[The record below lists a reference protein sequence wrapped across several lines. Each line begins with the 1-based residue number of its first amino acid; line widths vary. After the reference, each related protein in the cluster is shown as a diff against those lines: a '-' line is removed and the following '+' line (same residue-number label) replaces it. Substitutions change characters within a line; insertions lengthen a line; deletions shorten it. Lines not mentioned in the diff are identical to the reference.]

1 MNELVRGAYVMS
13 SIQLIMFTNQLKA
26 VKGFEAVTISQ
37 SWLWRTQRRKPVAR
51 AKQITSWLRE
61 AYLQGDVEA
70 QVALDLAVVAAEL
83 GLRAAG
89 IEHYLRLVS
98 TKRSLPRVD
107 HQAQHP
113 LCVLQRGA

>member
-51 AKQITSWLRE
+51 ARQMRSWLRK

-70 QVALDLAVVAAEL
+70 QVALDLAIVAAEL
-83 GLRAAG
+83 GLGAAG
-89 IEHYLRLVS
+89 V
-98 TKRSLPRVD
+98 
-107 HQAQHP
+107 
-113 LCVLQRGA
+113 